1 MQIMGII
8 AAVLICAGIVAVFYG
23 ILMKLRAG
31 RVADAPF
38 VKTGEAAQKGAT
50 AANAKGAIS
59 AEGNVTCQQPLTSPV
74 SGTTCIYYEIK
85 VTAAWKDGET
95 HKTKEMGGEKRA
107 AQFAIDDGSGPV
119 WVDARE
125 GGDFEPEQVKQETK
139 GHGLLGGIA
148 GGDLVFGNYR
158 VSTGILSAGTK
169 YTVKE
174 TVVPAVPRL
183 YVCGKVG
190 SSNEIMKPSWRNLL
204 MTHKSRADF
213 LGHAA
218 QSAKFAFIGAGA
230 GIGLGAILGVVATVL
245 GGSSSAKAAT
255 APADTTVAT
264 AAAAPADTST
274 AAAPPTTAKP
284 ATPPAATA
292 ASAPAKPA
300 KKKK

>member
-1 MQIMGII
+1 MQTLGII
-8 AAVLICAGIVAVFYG
+8 AAILIGSGIVAIVYG
-23 ILMKLRAG
+23 FLMRMRAG

-38 VKTGEAAQKGAT
+38 VKTGEAAQKGA
-50 AANAKGAIS
+50 AVANAKGAIS
-59 AEGNVTCQQPLTSPV
+59 AEGNVSCAQPLVSPV

-85 VTAAWKDGET
+85 VTAAWQDGQT

-107 AQFAIDDGSGPV
+107 AQFSIDDGSGPV

-125 GGDFEPEQVKQETK
+125 GGDFEPEQVKSETK

-148 GGDLVFGNYR
+148 GGDLAFGNYR

-174 TVVPAVPRL
+174 SVVPAVPRL

-190 SSNEIMKPSWRNLL
+190 SSNEITKPSWRNLL

-213 LGHAA
+213 LGHAMA
-218 QSAKFAFIGAGA
+218 TAKYCFIGAGA

-245 GGSSSAKAAT
+245 GGHSAKAAAA
-255 APADTTVAT
+255 APADTTAAT
-264 AAAAPADTST
+264 AAAPADTST
-274 AAAPPTTAKP
+274 AAAPATKP
-284 ATPPAATA
+284 AAAPAATP
-292 ASAPAKPA
+292 ASAPSKPAA